1 MRNLTNILLGF
12 SITFIAM
19 AAVSG
24 GVNGA
29 AGILFASV
37 VCTAGISLALWLP
50 LWWVVGFVITEAY
63 SLIAQLAG
71 WQRIEVP
78 ITVSNQTVSL
88 TPEQVA
94 LANYTRDARTKGLSE
109 TQIASRLTAQGWSN
123 EEIELAQRI
132 ASERQ

>member
-1 MRNLTNILLGF
+1 MKNYTNFLVGF
-12 SITFIAM
+12 AITFIAM
-19 AAVSG
+19 TAVSG
-24 GVNGA
+24 GVNTA
-29 AGILFASV
+29 VQILFMSV

-50 LWWVVGFVITEAY
+50 LWWVVGFAITGAY

-78 ITVSNQTVSL
+78 ITAANQTVSF

-109 TQIASRLTAQGWSN
+109 TQIASRLAAQGWSN

-132 ASERQ
+132 ATERQ